1 MAAPHTTKRV
11 TLDEIWPEVEA
22 GLEQIL
28 TNLNKGIPRAQWML
42 YYSSVYNYCT
52 TSRPP
57 TIHRGSSNSKSVPGA
72 NFVGEELYN
81 RLSDFLKR
89 NMLALLK
96 EAQAMGEEGLLQ
108 YYNTSWQRS
117 ITAMKYVTHIFEYL
131 NRHWIKRE
139 ADDGKKEVYEVYTLA
154 LVIWR
159 DNMFQ
164 PIQERLK
171 EALLSLI
178 ESERNG
184 DQINTSLV
192 QGVIHA
198 YVNLGLNKDKPKEAT
213 LQVYKEYFEE
223 KFFQATE
230 TYYTIESAQFI
241 ATNSVAE
248 YMKKVETRLGEE
260 TRRVQQYLHQSSEPD
275 LTKLCEKVLI
285 EKHVETIWNEFQ
297 NLLEDDKIDD
307 LTRMYALLS
316 RIPRG
321 LEPLRTTLE
330 KHVQTIGLQAVQTNA
345 SQAIN
350 DPKIYV
356 ETLLKVFKKYNEL
369 VTGAFRSDSGF
380 VASLDKACR
389 RFINENAVTTAAKS
403 SSKSPELLAR
413 FTDLL
418 LKKSAKNP
426 EEGEMEQLLNDVM
439 VVFKYIEDKDVFQTF
454 YSKMLAKRLIHATSA
469 SEDLESSMIG
479 KLKSTCGYEYTS
491 KLQRMFTDMSL
502 SRELLDRFK
511 SHLDAQ
517 NTSLDAALGGIDFT
531 VLVLATGSWPLQ
543 PPATNFS
550 IPKEL
555 QGCESLFQNFYQG
568 TYNGRK
574 LNWLHQLSKGE
585 IRTRYLPSAKTG
597 YTFQAST
604 YQIGI
609 LLQFNEDGVDSMTTE
624 EIQIATQ
631 LTDSVL
637 KTTLL
642 SLVKTKVISMDP
654 PNEDEDITK
663 SHKFFLNKQFKN
675 KKTKVQINVPVPQ
688 QVKEDNDS
696 THKTVEEDRKLQI
709 QAAIVRIMKMRKR
722 LQHGNLMSEVIAQLQ
737 TRFKPKVAVIKKCID
752 ILIEKEYLQR
762 VEGQKDMYSYVA

>member
-1 MAAPHTTKRV
+1 MAHVATKRV
-11 TLDEIWPEVEA
+11 TLDEIWPELEG
-22 GLEQIL
+22 GLHQLI
-28 TNLNKGIPRAQWML
+28 TNLNKGFPLKQWMNL
-42 YYSSVYNYCT
+42 YSNVYNYCT
-52 TSRPP
+52 TSRPQ
-57 TIHRGSSNSKSVPGA
+57 TVQRGSSTNKGISGA

-81 RLSDFLKR
+81 RLCEFLKKH
-89 NMLALLK
+89 MEELLK
-96 EAQAMGEEGLLQ
+96 VAETRMDEALLQ
-108 YYNTSWQRS
+108 YYYTEWERFT
-117 ITAMKYVTHIFEYL
+117 TAMRYINHIFQYL

-139 ADDGKKEVYEVYTLA
+139 ADDGKKEVYEVYTLS

-159 DNMFQ
+159 DHLFSALRA
-164 PIQERLK
+164 RLTNSLLALV
-171 EALLSLI
+171 EA
-178 ESERNG
+178 ERNG
-184 DQINTSLV
+184 EQIHTALV
-192 QGVIHA
+192 RGVING
-198 YVNLGLNKDKPKEAT
+198 YVNLGLNKEKPKETT
-213 LQVYKEYFEE
+213 LQVYKEFFEE
-223 KFFQATE
+223 EFLAATE
-230 TYYTIESAQFI
+230 VYYTAESTQFI
-241 ATNSVAE
+241 AVNSVAD

-260 TRRVQQYLHQSSEPD
+260 VRRVQQYLHQSTEAE
-275 LTKLCEKVLI
+275 LIQKCEKVLI

-297 NLLEDDKIDD
+297 HLLEDDKIDD
-307 LTRMYALLS
+307 LTRMYTLLS

-330 KHVQTIGLQAVQTNA
+330 RHVQTVGLQAVQTIGTTA
-345 SQAIN
+345 LN
-350 DPKIYV
+350 DPKLYV
-356 ETLLKVFKKYNEL
+356 ETLLRVFKKYNDL
-369 VTGAFRSDSGF
+369 VSGAFRSDSGF

-389 RFINENAVTTAAKS
+389 RFINDNAVTTVAKS

-454 YSKMLAKRLIHATSA
+454 YSKMLAKRLIHGTSA
-469 SEDLESSMIG
+469 SEDLEGVMIG

-502 SRELLDRFK
+502 SRELLERFK
-511 SHLDAQ
+511 AHLEPTGNSD
-517 NTSLDAALGGIDFT
+517 LGGVDFS

-543 PPATNFS
+543 PPSTNFS

-555 QGCESLFQNFYQG
+555 QACEQLFQKFYQAQHS
-568 TYNGRK
+568 GRK

-585 IRTRYLPSAKTG
+585 LKTRYLPSAKTG
-597 YTFQAST
+597 YTLQAST
-604 YQIGI
+604 YQMGI
-609 LLQFNEDGVDSMTTE
+609 LLQFNMEETSMTTE

-642 SLVKTKVISMDP
+642 SLVKTKVLMMDP
-654 PNEDEDITK
+654 PNEDEEIGKT
-663 SHKFFLNKQFKN
+663 HKFALNKGFKS

-688 QVKEDNDS
+688 QVREESDS

-737 TRFKPKVAVIKKCID
+737 TRFKPKVSVIKKCID

>member
-1 MAAPHTTKRV
+1 MAHVATKRV
-11 TLDEIWPEVEA
+11 TLDEIWPDLES
-22 GLEQIL
+22 GLHQLI
-28 TNLNKGIPRAQWML
+28 TNLNKGFPRHQWMNL
-42 YYSSVYNYCT
+42 YSNVYNYCT
-52 TSRPP
+52 TSRPQTP
-57 TIHRGSSNSKSVPGA
+57 QRGANNKAISGA

-81 RLSDFLKR
+81 RLCEFLKR
-89 NMLALLK
+89 HMRELLK
-96 EAQAMGEEGLLQ
+96 VAETKMDEALLQ
-108 YYNTSWQRS
+108 YYYTEWERFT
-117 ITAMKYVTHIFEYL
+117 TAMRYINHIFQYL

-139 ADDGKKEVYEVYTLA
+139 ADDGKKEVYEVYTLS

-159 DNMFQ
+159 DHLFTQ
-164 PIQERLK
+164 LRTRLTNS
-171 EALLSLI
+171 LLALI
-178 ESERNG
+178 EAERNG
-184 DQINTSLV
+184 EQINTALV
-192 QGVIHA
+192 RGVING
-198 YVNLGLNKDKPKEAT
+198 YVNLGLNKEKPKETT
-213 LQVYKEYFEE
+213 LQVYKEFFEDE
-223 KFFQATE
+223 FLAATE
-230 TYYTIESAQFI
+230 VYYTAESTQFI
-241 ATNSVAE
+241 AVNSVAD
-248 YMKKVETRLGEE
+248 YMKKVETRLAEE
-260 TRRVQQYLHQSSEPD
+260 VRRVQQYLHPSTESE
-275 LTKLCEKVLI
+275 LINKCEKVLI

-297 NLLEDDKIDD
+297 HLLEDDKIDD
-307 LTRMYALLS
+307 LMRMYMLLS

-330 KHVQTIGLQAVQTNA
+330 KHVQTVGLQAVQTIGSA
-345 SQAIN
+345 ALN
-350 DPKIYV
+350 DPKLYV
-356 ETLLKVFKKYNEL
+356 ETLLRVFKKYNDL

-389 RFINENAVTTAAKS
+389 RFINDNAVTVAAKS

-426 EEGEMEQLLNDVM
+426 EEAEMEQLLNDVM

-454 YSKMLAKRLIHATSA
+454 YSKMLAKRLIHGTSA
-469 SEDLESSMIG
+469 SEDLEGTMIG

-502 SRELLDRFK
+502 SRELLERFK
-511 SHLDAQ
+511 GHLETQGPAVAD
-517 NTSLDAALGGIDFT
+517 LGGVDFS

-543 PPATNFS
+543 PPSTNFS

-555 QGCESLFQNFYQG
+555 QQCEQLFQRFYQAQHS
-568 TYNGRK
+568 GRK

-585 IRTRYLPSAKTG
+585 LRTRYLPSAKQG
-597 YTFQAST
+597 YTLQTST
-604 YQIGI
+604 YQMGV
-609 LLQFNEDGVDSMTTE
+609 LLQFNEGVDVLSAE

-637 KTTLL
+637 KSTLL
-642 SLVKTKVISMDP
+642 SLVKTKILLMDP
-654 PNEDEDITK
+654 PNEDEEISKT
-663 SHKFFLNKQFKN
+663 HKFSLNKNFKS
-675 KKTKVQINVPVPQ
+675 KKTKVLINVPVPQ
-688 QVKEDNDS
+688 QVREESDS

-737 TRFKPKVAVIKKCID
+737 TRFKPKVSVIKKCID